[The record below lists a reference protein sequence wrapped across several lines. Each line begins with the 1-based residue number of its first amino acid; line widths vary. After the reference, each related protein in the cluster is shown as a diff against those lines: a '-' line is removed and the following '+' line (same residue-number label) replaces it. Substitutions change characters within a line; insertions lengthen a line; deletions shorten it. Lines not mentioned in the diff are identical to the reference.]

1 MIGNIY
7 LYAEYHTDHL
17 AGVKVLHGLDKVAEG
32 GTVVLTIRDQPIL
45 ADGDLNEGTTS
56 RCSSYIVLV

>member
-1 MIGNIY
+1 LVIY
-7 LYAEYHTDHL
+7 TCAEYHTDHL

-45 ADGDLNEGTTS
+45 ADGDINEGT
-56 RCSSYIVLV
+56 IA

>member
-56 RCSSYIVLV
+56 RCPYIVLV